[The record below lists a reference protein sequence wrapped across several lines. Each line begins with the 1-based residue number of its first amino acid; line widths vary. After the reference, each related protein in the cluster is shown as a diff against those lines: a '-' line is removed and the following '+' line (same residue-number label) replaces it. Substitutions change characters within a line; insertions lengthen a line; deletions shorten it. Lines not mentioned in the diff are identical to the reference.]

1 MKVFD
6 RVKRFLGHDAGNV
19 VIEGTMVFIVSTIL
33 LYIGLTVVDGVLTAT
48 SLPGNENSSYTVR
61 TMLGSQ
67 GNLTN
72 GVGSGFNLVALS
84 PLVVGASVIL
94 GAVFAGLYIK
104 GAM

>member
-6 RVKRFLGHDAGNV
+6 RIKHLVGQNAGNV
-19 VIEGTMVFIVSTIL
+19 VVEGTMVFIITTVL
-33 LYIGLTVVDGVLTAT
+33 LYIGLIVIAGILTAT

-67 GNLTN
+67 GNITG
-72 GVGSGFNLVALS
+72 GVGNGFNLMALS

-94 GAVFAGLYIK
+94 GALFAGLYVK